1 MSLYCKRPPATLS
14 HTCRLVSGRFE
25 IQTCTPPY
33 QSGLTKHDSW
43 ASSVTPLH
51 VDQTNN
57 PRAEK
62 CWSLG
67 VRFEE
72 SSATDLQQLFFG
84 YAFKC
89 LLSVQHKNVVKL
101 HLNGCNIDEISEAY
115 NERAPLGKGAA
126 VKKLQVG
133 VIQDQACERKIRPGS
148 VQ

>member
-1 MSLYCKRPPATLS
+1 M
-14 HTCRLVSGRFE
+14 
-25 IQTCTPPY
+25 
-33 QSGLTKHDSW
+33 
-43 ASSVTPLH
+43 
-51 VDQTNN
+51 
-57 PRAEK
+57 
-62 CWSLG
+62 
-67 VRFEE
+67 RFEE